1 MIIIL
6 LLSAGSDVPGT
17 FPEGT
22 LKVLTSWIYRGPSG
36 DSWETNTK
44 LDDLI
49 KKKVFLDKIIL
60 VLHIYYHF
68 LLEKQIFKSS
78 KWECPRNIYGTHL
91 WDVPGTKWW
100 DVLGTSTRHRSY
112 MFFNFNSELILKLFW
127 QFPQDFIVNCS
138 SKKSVNS
145 IETKKK
151 IKQKWDMMSSGRYY

>member
-1 MIIIL
+1 M
-6 LLSAGSDVPGT
+6 LSAGSDVPGT

-36 DSWETNTK
+36 DSWETNKK

-49 KKKVFLDKIIL
+49 KKVFLDAIIL

-78 KWECPRNIYGTHL
+78 RKRPRNIYGTHL

-100 DVLGTSTRHRSY
+100 DVLGKSARHRSY
-112 MFFNFNSELILKLFW
+112 MFFNFNLKLKLKLFW
-127 QFPQDFIVNCS
+127 QFPQDFIVNCK

>member
-1 MIIIL
+1 M
-6 LLSAGSDVPGT
+6 
-17 FPEGT
+17 
-22 LKVLTSWIYRGPSG
+22 SWIYRGPSG

-49 KKKVFLDKIIL
+49 KKVFLDAIIL

-78 KWECPRNIYGTHL
+78 KWERPRNIYGTHL

-100 DVLGTSTRHRSY
+100 DVLGTSARHRSY
-112 MFFNFNSELILKLFW
+112 MFFNFNSKLKLKLFW

-138 SKKSVNS
+138 SKKLVNS

-151 IKQKWDMMSSGRYY
+151 LSRNETWWVLEAIIKTWLECP